1 MPGNRNSNNISCSS
15 SSIVCKVITFRVK
28 LLQINIFGR
37 DFMRSYPASLA
48 WGGLDPESLPEVHFQ
63 PHGYLFLA
71 TKVLPLIMIIFMMN
85 NINMKIAIQTRRT
98 FSEQN
103 LKISEETFNCKLS
116 VVARMSLTST
126 QLRLT
131 LLVVKMW
138 DCHKTGEEVFAID
151 Q

>member
-1 MPGNRNSNNISCSS
+1 
-15 SSIVCKVITFRVK
+15 
-28 LLQINIFGR
+28 
-37 DFMRSYPASLA
+37 MRSYPASLA

>member
-1 MPGNRNSNNISCSS
+1 MPGNSNKNNSIHSS

-37 DFMRSYPASLA
+37 DFMRSYPTSLA

-85 NINMKIAIQTRRT
+85 NINMKI
-98 FSEQN
+98 
-103 LKISEETFNCKLS
+103 
-116 VVARMSLTST
+116 
-126 QLRLT
+126 
-131 LLVVKMW
+131 
-138 DCHKTGEEVFAID
+138 H
-151 Q
+151 